1 MISNRQKRMAYT
13 TKKSLL
19 EAICS
24 GDEVSWHEFY
34 ETYRPLI
41 VVRGRDY
48 KLNVAEID
56 ELVQSVMLR
65 FFDRSK
71 SFVYDRSKGKFRD
84 YLGVM
89 IYHCALNIIRQRRKN
104 EIGCEDIDLE
114 APGYGDDRWNQEWQQ
129 HILTLAMKQLKLQLE
144 DITFQA
150 FEFYAVKGESPEKVA
165 KFLKIPVNMVY
176 VAKSRAVAKL
186 RKIVNQLRE
195 EE

>member
-1 MISNRQKRMAYT
+1 MAYT

-19 EAICS
+19 KAICS

-34 ETYRPLI
+34 ETYRPLF

-71 SFVYDRSKGKFRD
+71 TFVYDRSKGKFRD

-89 IYHCALNIIRQRRKN
+89 IYHCALNIIRRRRKN
-104 EIGCEDIDLE
+104 EIEHDKVELE
-114 APGYGDDRWNQEWQQ
+114 APELDKDRWHQEWQQ
-129 HILTLAMKQLKLQLE
+129 HVMTLAMKQLKLQLE

-165 KFLKIPVNMVY
+165 KFLKIPVGMVY

>member
-1 MISNRQKRMAYT
+1 MAYT

-19 EAICS
+19 EAIRS
-24 GDEVSWHEFY
+24 GDEISWHEFY

-48 KLNVAEID
+48 KLNIAEID

-89 IYHCALNIIRQRRKN
+89 IYHCALNLIRQRRRN
-104 EIGCEDIDLE
+104 EVNCDDVEIAEPEHDN
-114 APGYGDDRWNQEWQQ
+114 DRWQQEWQQ
-129 HILTLAMKQLKLQLE
+129 HIMTQAMKELKLQLE
-144 DITFQA
+144 DSTFQA
-150 FEFYAVKGESPEKVA
+150 FELYAVKGESPEKVA
-165 KFLKIPVNMVY
+165 KFLKIPVGMVY
-176 VAKSRAVAKL
+176 VAKSRAVARL
-186 RKIVNQLRE
+186 RKIVKQLKE
-195 EE
+195 E

>member
-1 MISNRQKRMAYT
+1 MAYT

-19 EAICS
+19 EAIRS

-34 ETYRPLI
+34 EIYRPLI

-48 KLNVAEID
+48 KLNAAEID

-71 SFVYDRSKGKFRD
+71 TFVYDRSRGKFRD

-89 IYHCALNIIRQRRKN
+89 IYHCALNIIRQRRRN
-104 EIGCEDIDLE
+104 EV
-114 APGYGDDRWNQEWQQ
+114 GYEEVELAEPENNHDRWLLEWQR
-129 HILTLAMKQLKLQLE
+129 HIMTLAMKQLKLQLE
-144 DITFQA
+144 EVTFQA
-150 FEFYAVKGESPEKVA
+150 FELYALKGEPPEKVA

-176 VAKSRAVAKL
+176 VAKSRSVARL
-186 RKIVNQLRE
+186 RKIVHQLRKE
-195 EE
+195 E

>member
-1 MISNRQKRMAYT
+1 MGYT

-19 EAICS
+19 EAIRS

-48 KLNVAEID
+48 RLNVAEID

-71 SFVYDRSKGKFRD
+71 SFVYDRTRGKFRD

-89 IYHCALNIIRQRRKN
+89 IYHCTLNIIRQRRKN
-104 EIGCEDIDLE
+104 EIGCEELE
-114 APGYGDDRWNQEWQQ
+114 LAEPDQDRWLQEWRQ
-129 HILTLAMKQLKLQLE
+129 HIMALAMKQLKLELE
-144 DITFQA
+144 DVTFQA
-150 FEFYAVKGESPEKVA
+150 FELYAVKGESPEKVA

-186 RKIVNQLRE
+186 RKIVKTLRE
-195 EE
+195 EK

>member
-1 MISNRQKRMAYT
+1 MAYT
-13 TKKSLL
+13 TKKTLL
-19 EAICS
+19 EAIRS
-24 GDEVSWHEFY
+24 GDEVSWQEFY

-71 SFVYDRSKGKFRD
+71 TFVYDRSRGKFRN

-89 IYHCALNIIRQRRKN
+89 IYHCALNIIRQRRRN
-104 EIGCEDIDLE
+104 QVDCESVELE
-114 APGYGDDRWNQEWQQ
+114 AEDPGRWNDEWQQ
-129 HILTLAMKQLKLQLE
+129 HILMLALNQLKLQLE
-144 DITFQA
+144 DSTFQA
-150 FEFYAVKGESPEKVA
+150 FELYALKGGSAKNVA
-165 KFLKIPVNMVY
+165 KFLNIPVGMVY
-176 VAKSRAVAKL
+176 VAKSRALAKL
-186 RKIVNQLRE
+186 RTIVKKLRE

>member
-1 MISNRQKRMAYT
+1 MAYT

-19 EAICS
+19 EAIRS

-48 KLNVAEID
+48 KLNAAEID

-71 SFVYDRSKGKFRD
+71 TFAYDRSRGKFRD

-89 IYHCALNIIRQRRKN
+89 IYHCALNIIRQRRRN
-104 EIGCEDIDLE
+104 EV
-114 APGYGDDRWNQEWQQ
+114 GYEEVELAEPENNHDRWLLEWQR
-129 HILTLAMKQLKLQLE
+129 HIMTLAMKQLKLQLE
-144 DITFQA
+144 EVTFQA
-150 FEFYAVKGESPEKVA
+150 FELYALKGEPPEKVA

-176 VAKSRAVAKL
+176 VAKSRSVARL
-186 RKIVNQLRE
+186 RKIVHQLRKE
-195 EE
+195 E

>member
-1 MISNRQKRMAYT
+1 MGYT

-34 ETYRPLI
+34 EIYRPLI

-89 IYHCALNIIRQRRKN
+89 IYHCALNIIRQRCKN
-104 EIGCEDIDLE
+104 EVDCEAVELE
-114 APGYGDDRWNQEWQQ
+114 AYDHDRWQEEWRQ

-144 DITFQA
+144 DSTFQA
-150 FEFYAVKGESPEKVA
+150 FEFYAVKGESAAKVA

-176 VAKSRAVAKL
+176 VAKSRALAKL

>member
-1 MISNRQKRMAYT
+1 MAYT

-19 EAICS
+19 EAIRS
-24 GDEVSWHEFY
+24 GDEVSWQEFY

-48 KLNVAEID
+48 RLNVAETD
-56 ELVQSVMLR
+56 ELVQAVMLC
-65 FFDRSK
+65 FFNRSQV
-71 SFVYDRSKGKFRD
+71 FVYDRGKGRFRD

-104 EIGCEDIDLE
+104 EIDCDKVELAEPDQ
-114 APGYGDDRWNQEWQQ
+114 DRWLQEWQQ
-129 HILTLAMKQLKLQLE
+129 HIMTLALKQLKLQLE
-144 DITFQA
+144 DSTFQA
-150 FEFYAVKGESPEKVA
+150 FELYAVKGEPPEKVA
-165 KFLKIPVNMVY
+165 KFLKMPVNTVY

-186 RKIVNQLRE
+186 RRIVKQLRE

>member
-1 MISNRQKRMAYT
+1 MAYT

-19 EAICS
+19 EAIRG
-24 GDEVSWHEFY
+24 GDGVSWHEFY

-41 VVRGRDY
+41 VVRGRNY
-48 KLNVAEID
+48 KLNAAETD

-89 IYHCALNIIRQRRKN
+89 IYRCALNIIRQRREN
-104 EIGCEDIDLE
+104 EIGYDDVEIAEPEQDR
-114 APGYGDDRWNQEWQQ
+114 DRWLLEWQQ
-129 HILTLAMKQLKLQLE
+129 HIMTLAMKQLRLQVE
-144 DITFQA
+144 EVTFQA
-150 FEFYAVKGESPEKVA
+150 FELYAVKGETPEKVA

-186 RKIVNQLRE
+186 RKIVDLLRAE
-195 EE
+195 E

>member
-1 MISNRQKRMAYT
+1 MGYT

-34 ETYRPLI
+34 EIYRPLI

-56 ELVQSVMLR
+56 ELVQSVILR

-104 EIGCEDIDLE
+104 EVDCEAVELE
-114 APGYGDDRWNQEWQQ
+114 AYDHDRWQEEWRQ

-144 DITFQA
+144 DSTFQA
-150 FEFYAVKGESPEKVA
+150 FEFYAVKGESAEKVA

-176 VAKSRAVAKL
+176 VAKSRALAKL

>member
-1 MISNRQKRMAYT
+1 MAYT

-19 EAICS
+19 EAIRN

-65 FFDRSK
+65 FFNRSK
-71 SFVYDRSKGKFRD
+71 TFVYDRSKGKFRD

-89 IYHCALNIIRQRRKN
+89 IYHCALNIIRQRHKN
-104 EIGCEDIDLE
+104 EVDCEAVDLE
-114 APGYGDDRWNQEWQQ
+114 ACDSSRWEEEWQQ
-129 HILTLAMKQLKLQLE
+129 HILTQALKQLKLQLE
-144 DITFQA
+144 EITFQA
-150 FEFYAVKGESPEKVA
+150 FEFYALKGESPEKVA
-165 KFLKIPVNMVY
+165 KFLKIPVSMVY
-176 VAKSRAVAKL
+176 VAKSRALARL
-186 RKIVNQLRE
+186 RKIVRQLRE
-195 EE
+195 VE